1 MANKIYANLVIKG
14 DDLLEETIMNKWMNE
29 KKQIQQKKNKKSTQL
44 IYLHKQIDAL
54 TNIHWLYLCSGVW
67 EQAQIHLHYRKDS

>member
-1 MANKIYANLVIKG
+1 MIFLKRPSWTN
-14 DDLLEETIMNKWMNE
+14 EWMNE
-29 KKQIQQKKNKKSTQL
+29 KKTDPTKKNKKSTQL

-54 TNIHWLYLCSGVW
+54 TNIHWLYLCSDVW